1 MSRVETLLAPLA
13 GYRSDQVARYV
24 WQLDELR
31 RSLLFDV
38 AGLSPSELRWQPRPG
53 MNTIGMLLAHI
64 AYAESHLVQVGL
76 ERKQASDT
84 RSVIGITEEDEG
96 MPLAAGAPPSPMLD
110 RLTLDEFVDML
121 ARARAYTKR
130 VASVLE
136 DGDLDH
142 RVVRRRPD
150 GTERV
155 FNLGWVFYHLL
166 EHEAGHRAQINLL
179 KHLGRAMKH
188 A

>member
-1 MSRVETLLAPLA
+1 
-13 GYRSDQVARYV
+13 
-24 WQLDELR
+24 
-31 RSLLFDV
+31 
-38 AGLSPSELRWQPRPG
+38 
-53 MNTIGMLLAHI
+53 
-64 AYAESHLVQVGL
+64 L
-76 ERKQASDT
+76 ERKPTSDT
-84 RSVIGITEEDEG
+84 ESVIGITEEDEG
-96 MPLAAGAPPSPMLD
+96 MPLAAGAPPSPAVD
-110 RLTLDEFVDML
+110 DLTLDEFVDML

-130 VASVLE
+130 VAAALPDE
-136 DGDLDH
+136 DLDH
-142 RVVRRRPD
+142 PVVRRRPD